1 MPNLIDQYGE
11 GIHKNLASLGTKSK
25 EWEYIINTM
34 VIKPFLNK
42 VKFSED
48 NIQFEITKIEI
59 DQPKVFWIKIFLEIF
74 HSAKFRMISMK
85 NLESNLIMIK
95 KRFDSTDKLKINFSN
110 KLKGEFDKNIL
121 TIFLK

>member
-1 MPNLIDQYGE
+1 
-11 GIHKNLASLGTKSK
+11 
-25 EWEYIINTM
+25 
-34 VIKPFLNK
+34 
-42 VKFSED
+42 
-48 NIQFEITKIEI
+48 
-59 DQPKVFWIKIFLEIF
+59 
-74 HSAKFRMISMK
+74 MISMK